1 MMSLAVSAGVK
12 PSRLLRGA
20 LTVYAMASVGA
31 AMALVWGGSERFHFP
46 WLLTAACMLSAL
58 VAWRAGTLSRTA
70 RRIDI
75 SGLGQIRLTVQQ
87 SMGDAAPRA
96 LVQLMPGSTV
106 WPGML
111 LLLLRDQNNG
121 GITVLTILPDSMPH
135 EQFRRIGVAVRA
147 IARRDNKF
155 SEKNKIH

>member
-1 MMSLAVSAGVK
+1 MSLAVSAVVQ

-20 LTVYAMASVGA
+20 LSMYAMASVGA
-31 AMALVWGGSERFHFP
+31 AVALVWGGPERFHFP
-46 WLLTAACMLSAL
+46 WLLAAACMLSAL
-58 VAWRAGTLSRTA
+58 VAWRAATLSRTA

-75 SGLGQIRLTVQQ
+75 SGLGELRLTVQQ
-87 SMGDAAPRA
+87 SMGNAAPHE

-106 WPGML
+106 WPSML
-111 LLLLRDQNNG
+111 LLLLRHQDNDG
-121 GITVLTILPDSMPH
+121 VTVLPILPDSVPRD
-135 EQFRRIGVAVRA
+135 QFRKIGVSVRA